1 MCTLRKPRRQPGS
14 PQHLQTKHSHWEDFA
29 AFLKDAAPGVE
40 HLHDV
45 TREHAEAYVGLL
57 RSEGPYGKR
66 DLGGTASKRSTGS
79 AGKKKAY
86 CRQISNRTANIYL
99 VNLRQIFAL
108 LAEDASVEENPFE
121 KIPKLENDSEEREPF
136 TPEELALI
144 GQEADEFLFPI
155 FLFGVNTGLREGDI
169 CTLKWSEV
177 DLQRGW
183 INRRTSKTRQAVRIP
198 ILPSLHSYLSGLP
211 RTCEHVLP
219 EQARVYRESR
229 TLISYRVKRFLGT
242 IGIDNTRAVAG
253 RDRQV
258 SVKDIHSLRHTW
270 AYMAA
275 IHDVPF
281 PVVQAVLG
289 HGSPRI
295 SRIYTDHATDKVK
308 RETLLRLPDY
318 LTGRDEPTPKQK
330 AIDLVKSLT
339 AENLPA
345 KKPGLLSLLSQL

>member
-1 MCTLRKPRRQPGS
+1 M
-14 PQHLQTKHSHWEDFA
+14 
-29 AFLKDAAPGVE
+29 
-40 HLHDV
+40 
-45 TREHAEAYVGLL
+45 
-57 RSEGPYGKR
+57 
-66 DLGGTASKRSTGS
+66 GTAPARRGTGS
-79 AGKKKAY
+79 KGRKKPY
-86 CRQISNRTANIYL
+86 CRRLSNRTANIYL
-99 VNLRQIFAL
+99 VNLRQIFAV

-169 CTLKWSEV
+169 CALKWSEV

-198 ILPSLHSYLSGLP
+198 ILPSLLGYLSALP
-211 RTCEHVLP
+211 RASEYVLP

-229 TLISYRVKRFLGT
+229 TLICYRVKRFLGT
-242 IGIDNTRAVAG
+242 IGIDNKRTVAG

-308 RETLLRLPDY
+308 RETLLRRPDY

-330 AIDLVKSLT
+330 TIDLVKSLT
-339 AENLPA
+339 AENLPRKRA
-345 KKPGLLSLLSQL
+345 ELLALLSQL